1 MNKNIKKTEVVIVGG
16 GFGGIYTAKNLL
28 KFFKRDEVDITLI
41 NKSNYFLFTPLLHEV
56 ATGGLTP
63 DTIIESLREVF
74 RNTPIKFV
82 EDLVTEVD
90 QSTKVIK
97 TSTQSFNYD
106 YLVISSG
113 AETNYFGTP
122 GAKENSFPLKNLPD
136 AVALRNHI
144 IATCEKAVLTHDKSL
159 LKCAIVGAGATGVE
173 LAAELQEYM
182 EHTICTYYR
191 NSEFTKQDIRVNLIT
206 ATPEIIAQ
214 FPAKMR
220 TIAHDELIK
229 KGINI
234 IPNTIV
240 TQVEEG
246 KITLKDGT
254 SILAHTIVWVAGVT
268 PILSNI
274 KGIVAGPKGRMEVNE
289 FLQTLN
295 DTSVFALGD
304 AGGSFPML
312 AQIAVQQGR
321 SVAYNIH
328 ALVSN
333 KPLEK
338 FSTNIKGLLLSI
350 GQWYAIGNFG
360 KITLRGPLM
369 WWLWRTIY
377 LFNFHSWKKRF
388 EIAVEWTINLFYPRD
403 ITYIK

>member
-1 MNKNIKKTEVVIVGG
+1 MKHG
-16 GFGGIYTAKNLL
+16 
-28 KFFKRDEVDITLI
+28 
-41 NKSNYFLFTPLLHEV
+41 
-56 ATGGLTP
+56 
-63 DTIIESLREVF
+63 
-74 RNTPIKFV
+74 
-82 EDLVTEVD
+82 
-90 QSTKVIK
+90 
-97 TSTQSFNYD
+97 
-106 YLVISSG
+106 
-113 AETNYFGTP
+113 
-122 GAKENSFPLKNLPD
+122 
-136 AVALRNHI
+136 
-144 IATCEKAVLTHDKSL
+144 
-159 LKCAIVGAGATGVE
+159 GATGVE

-240 TQVEEG
+240 TQVEDG

-321 SVAYNIH
+321 AVAYNIH